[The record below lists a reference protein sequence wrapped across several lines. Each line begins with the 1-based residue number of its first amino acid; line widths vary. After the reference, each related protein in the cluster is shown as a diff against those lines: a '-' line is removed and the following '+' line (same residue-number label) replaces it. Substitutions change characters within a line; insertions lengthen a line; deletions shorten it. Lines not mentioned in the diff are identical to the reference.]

1 MYFSIFSFPSPAL
14 LPSLSFPFP
23 SPFSSSLSLPSLSFF
38 PPPPS
43 PLPLPLPLPLLP
55 SSLQL
60 PKDKLQSSDLS
71 LPFYSPSTYTFRA
84 EDPPL
89 PSFPSIDVTPALHHS
104 STSSSFTASINPLD
118 LPLYTSPQQP
128 PSNNPRSHQTHPFL
142 TSRLSHPPPVTSSP
156 YPISS
161 LTPDQFQRPVQML
174 NSLHSSSSFL
184 PPPSQPSLPS
194 FSSASLPPFSTI
206 PHGPQSNFSNI
217 EGGPLA
223 VSSNYSLS
231 APQSRPDLKNN
242 GAGTPPV
249 ISSKDGA
256 FKSVVKVESGGNG
269 GRRRMSSSS
278 GPPLDDQGQ
287 LGSGIIFYTCIHMIG
302 EQTRQTVDMQL
313 FWAGWPLDI

>member
-1 MYFSIFSFPSPAL
+1 MYFLYVLSPLCAL
-14 LPSLSFPFP
+14 H
-23 SPFSSSLSLPSLSFF
+23 LSLPSLSSLSLSLSF
-38 PPPPS
+38 
-43 PLPLPLPLPLLP
+43 P

-60 PKDKLQSSDLS
+60 PKDKLESSDLS

-104 STSSSFTASINPLD
+104 STSSGFTAPINPLD

-128 PSNNPRSHQTHPFL
+128 PTNNPRSHQTHPFL

-174 NSLHSSSSFL
+174 NSLHSSSFL
-184 PPPSQPSLPS
+184 PPPSQSS

-206 PHGPQSNFSNI
+206 PPPHHGPQSSFSNI
-217 EGGPLA
+217 DGGPLA
-223 VSSNYSLS
+223 VSSNYTLS
-231 APQSRPDLKNN
+231 APQSQSDLTSDGVGSSPVVSSN
-242 GAGTPPV
+242 G
-249 ISSKDGA
+249 GA
-256 FKSVVKVESGGNG
+256 FKSVVKVEPGVSG

-287 LGSGIIFYTCIHMIG
+287 LGYIFVHAYIKGVKT
-302 EQTRQTVDMQL
+302 
-313 FWAGWPLDI
+313 FPLKC